1 MNIEELKKALDEE
14 GVKPIYYSLN
24 GIREVQEVG
33 AAIGAHIL
41 EKKGKKWM
49 CYFYERRGKFDV
61 KYFDTEDEACK
72 YMLEQLTSDP
82 TTRIYGPEQ
91 AAKNEI
97 LLRVVRAQDGTEAQ
111 AFLDKQVEE
120 GKMTSEQSAEH
131 MVLWNKVHLK
141 QT

>member
-1 MNIEELKKALDEE
+1 MNIEELKKALDKE
-14 GVKPIYYSLN
+14 GVKPFYYSLN
-24 GIREVQEVG
+24 GITEDKDG
-33 AAIGAHIL
+33 ALIL

>member
-1 MNIEELKKALDEE
+1 MNIEELKKALDKE
-14 GVKPIYYSLN
+14 GVKPFYYSLN
-24 GIREVQEVG
+24 GITEDKDG
-33 AAIGAHIL
+33 ALIL

-72 YMLEQLTSDP
+72 YMLERLTSDP

-131 MVLWNKVHLK
+131 MVLWNKVHSK

>member
-1 MNIEELKKALDEE
+1 MNIEELKKALDKE
-14 GVKPIYYSLN
+14 GVKPFYYSLN
-24 GIREVQEVG
+24 GITEDKDG
-33 AAIGAHIL
+33 ALIL

-120 GKMTSEQSAEH
+120 GKMTSEQAAEH